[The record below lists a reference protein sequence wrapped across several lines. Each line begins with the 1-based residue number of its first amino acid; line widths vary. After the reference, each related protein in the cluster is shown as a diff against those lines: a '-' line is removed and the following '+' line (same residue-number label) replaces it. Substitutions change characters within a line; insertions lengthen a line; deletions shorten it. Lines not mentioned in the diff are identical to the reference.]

1 VGLTVEAIGYL
12 PLFRLVLRN
21 RCHHHVTGE
30 RPEES
35 SRGTEIG
42 KFVNGYV
49 LTAIR
54 RASAETGYLS
64 SALERYRGEPCRPV
78 VDRC

>member
-1 VGLTVEAIGYL
+1 
-12 PLFRLVLRN
+12 
-21 RCHHHVTGE
+21 VTRE

-35 SRGTEIG
+35 SRGAEIG

-54 RASAETGYLS
+54 RASAERTMS
-64 SALERYRGEPCRPV
+64 NVWAHRSPKETAFNRSR
-78 VDRC
+78 VDSPAC